1 MTLIVDYGIKRVKM
15 PYKIVQGNQW
25 LEADR
30 WCTKTFKFGE
40 HQRADGYF
48 YFKKQKH
55 LMLFLLKWGA

>member
-15 PYKIVQGNQW
+15 PYKIAQGNKW

-40 HQRADGYF
+40 HQRANGYF
-48 YFKKQKH
+48 YFKKQ
-55 LMLFLLKWGA
+55 

>member
-1 MTLIVDYGIKRVKM
+1 MTLIVDYGTKRVKM
-15 PYKIVQGNQW
+15 PYKVAQGNQW

-40 HQRADGYF
+40 NHRADGYF